1 MKRYLTLA
9 LSILVVTTLA
19 LPIKHAT
26 AFPTEL
32 HIRSI
37 QISPSEIHP
46 GDTVTISVTFADW
59 GHNALNIRSNLKIG
73 STDPFTAISPT
84 LVPVGDLGPDEA
96 KTINYYLIVSESAEA
111 KPYPLTLEVTY
122 LGSAPVVST
131 YQNETH
137 WLWRE
142 SVLSSVISIEVKE
155 IKDAL
160 LVVRDIS
167 VVPSDARPG
176 QEVVINANI
185 TNTGEAVARDVRT
198 QLKIS
203 TGDPFSPVSQTL
215 LSLGNIDP
223 QGMASVSYSLSVS
236 ESAEAKPYT
245 LGIEMTYLN
254 RYHKTVTQKESVG
267 VSVEE
272 IKDALLVVRDIS
284 VVPSDARPGQE
295 VKINA
300 TIANVGEVVA
310 RDVRTRLKTQLEYP
324 FSPTSPTLH
333 SLGDIEPQVEVGLS
347 YSLLV
352 SGSAEAKPYTLEI
365 EISYT
370 DRYHKTVSQGESV
383 GVSIHSITNFRLL
396 NLPSPIVAEQ
406 GEWVDVEADLLL
418 IGTGSARFVTVGVAE
433 NQTGPFALGS
443 GSEEYIGEVDPDSP
457 VPFVVGFSVKP
468 DATPGDY
475 SLRVEITYWNEYNEV
490 LKTTKEIPVSV
501 VEAIEE
507 APSRGVAGSFWD
519 LLRII
524 LGVRP

>member
-176 QEVVINANI
+176 QEV
-185 TNTGEAVARDVRT
+185 
-198 QLKIS
+198 
-203 TGDPFSPVSQTL
+203 
-215 LSLGNIDP
+215 
-223 QGMASVSYSLSVS
+223 
-236 ESAEAKPYT
+236 
-245 LGIEMTYLN
+245 
-254 RYHKTVTQKESVG
+254 
-267 VSVEE
+267 
-272 IKDALLVVRDIS
+272 
-284 VVPSDARPGQE
+284 
-295 VKINA
+295 KINA

-383 GVSIHSITNFRLL
+383 GLSIHSITNFRLL